1 MTSSALPEPAPRLR
15 RGWVLEL
22 EDLALFAY
30 LAFGE
35 RAVMG
40 GVARATGDV
49 NPLSPFGGT
58 HGRTAALASFA
69 AALGAALCL
78 GTRSRGAGPD
88 GAGTRDSFADYGRIV
103 SMVLV
108 GMLVMAGQTA
118 LGQNPSL
125 GVFWAVLAI
134 LSLTYM
140 LSGHLPRAPVLLRR
154 LLMTPAIL
162 LGTTAFTG
170 FAPRMLP
177 RGAQLAVLWRP
188 HTPGHASQTLVT
200 ELLLGA
206 IGMYYILFVV
216 APRKAAGAGG
226 SAGWWAARFV
236 VFLAGLWLN
245 LGWSP

>member
-1 MTSSALPEPAPRLR
+1 MTSSVSPASTTRPR
-15 RGWVLEL
+15 RGWVLEI

-35 RAVMG
+35 RFVMHG
-40 GVARATGDV
+40 ITRVTGDI
-49 NPLSPFGGT
+49 NPLGPFGGT
-58 HGRTAALASFA
+58 HGRTAALAAFA

-78 GTRSRGAGPD
+78 GTRSRGDGPD
-88 GAGTRDSFADYGRIV
+88 GAAARDGFAEYGRIV

-108 GMLVMAGQTA
+108 GMLIMAGQTA

-125 GVFWAVLAI
+125 GVFWGVLAVF
-134 LSLTYM
+134 TVTHM
-140 LSGHLPRAPVLLRR
+140 LYDHLPLAPVLVRR

-162 LGTTAFTG
+162 LGATAFTG
-170 FAPRMLP
+170 FARRMLP

-188 HTPGHASQTLVT
+188 HAPGHAVQSLTT

-206 IGMYYILFVV
+206 IGMYYILFIV

-226 SAGWWAARFV
+226 SGAWWAVRFV

-245 LGWSP
+245 LGWSL

>member
-1 MTSSALPEPAPRLR
+1 MISTAASTSAARPR

-35 RAVMG
+35 RVLMQG
-40 GVARATGDV
+40 FTRVAGDV
-49 NPLSPFGGT
+49 NPLSPFGGV
-58 HGRTAALASFA
+58 HGSTAALASFA
-69 AALGAALCL
+69 AAFGAALCL
-78 GTRSRGAGPD
+78 GTRSSGDGPD
-88 GAGTRDSFADYGRIV
+88 GAAARDGFEDYGRIV
-103 SMVLV
+103 SVVLV

-125 GVFWAVLAI
+125 GVFWGLLAVFTV
-134 LSLTYM
+134 TYM
-140 LSGHLPRAPVLLRR
+140 LYAHLPRAPVLVRR

-170 FAPRMLP
+170 FARRILP
-177 RGAQLAVLWRP
+177 RGSQLAVLWRP
-188 HTPGHASQTLVT
+188 HAPGHAVQSLTT

-206 IGMYYILFVV
+206 IGVYYILFIV

-226 SAGWWAARFV
+226 SGAWWLARFV

-245 LGWSP
+245 LEWSL